1 MAGGLLADT
10 QEEVP
15 AVNADIR
22 CPHCQQVSSYMGHQ
36 VIMRTW
42 VGLRVAGAS
51 RPSLG
56 TPLEARTGRAHAGS
70 AMF

>member
-15 AVNADIR
+15 AVKADIR

-36 VIMRTW
+36 IIMRTW
-42 VGLRVAGAS
+42 VR
-51 RPSLG
+51 R
-56 TPLEARTGRAHAGS
+56 
-70 AMF
+70 